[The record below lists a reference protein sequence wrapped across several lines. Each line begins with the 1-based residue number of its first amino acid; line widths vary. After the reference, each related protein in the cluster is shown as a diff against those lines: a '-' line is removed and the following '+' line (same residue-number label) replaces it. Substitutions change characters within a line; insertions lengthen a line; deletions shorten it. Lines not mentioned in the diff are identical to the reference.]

1 MKKTY
6 TTPTLTTTGNVVG
19 ETLFGAKGGTENG
32 IVRPTSS
39 GSVGFY
45 L

>member
-6 TTPTLTTTGNVVG
+6 TTPTLHTSGNVVC
-19 ETLFGAKGGTENG
+19 ETLAGSGTGSEVPFKPSGA
-32 IVRPTSS
+32 